1 MQQSIYPT
9 LRALIAGAVVMASLF
24 LGDNLVAAQSG
35 HQHQEE
41 RTNRSD
47 RGSQGGKLLPADGA
61 SVKIL
66 SPTKDQ
72 IFRKDQIP
80 LEFKLVK
87 GKQGHHVHAYV
98 NGELMGMFNSQT
110 GTLTG
115 IKPGKYILEL
125 RVVAEDH
132 KSELD
137 AIDQVYFIVK

>member
-1 MQQSIYPT
+1 MQQSGYRT
-9 LRALIAGAVVMASLF
+9 LRVLIAGAMVMGNLFFVDESLA
-24 LGDNLVAAQSG
+24 GQSV
-35 HQHQEE
+35 HQHQDG
-41 RTNRSD
+41 RINNSD
-47 RGSQGGKLLPADGA
+47 RVSLAGKLLPADGA

-72 IFRKDQIP
+72 IFQKDQIP
-80 LEFKLVK
+80 LEFRIVK
-87 GKQGHHVHAYV
+87 GKRGHHVHAYV

-115 IKPGKYILEL
+115 LKPGKHVLEL

-137 AIDQVYFIVK
+137 AIDKVSFVVK

>member
-1 MQQSIYPT
+1 MEQLIYRS
-9 LRALIAGAVVMASLF
+9 LRALIAGVIIMANIF
-24 LGDNLVAAQSG
+24 FGDDLVAAQSG
-35 HQHQEE
+35 HQHQD
-41 RTNRSD
+41 RHTNLPEKN
-47 RGSQGGKLLPADGA
+47 SQSGKLLPADGA

-66 SPTKDQ
+66 SPTIDQ

-87 GKQGHHVHAYV
+87 GKRGHHVHAYV

-115 IKPGKYILEL
+115 IRPGKHVLEL

-137 AIDQVYFIVK
+137 AIDRVSFIVK

>member
-1 MQQSIYPT
+1 MQQSVYRT
-9 LRALIAGAVVMASLF
+9 LRALIAGAMVMANLF
-24 LGDNLVAAQSG
+24 FNDESVAAQLG
-35 HQHQEE
+35 HQHQD
-41 RTNRSD
+41 RHTNLPETNSP
-47 RGSQGGKLLPADGA
+47 SGKLLPADGA
-61 SVKIL
+61 NVKIL

-87 GKQGHHVHAYV
+87 GKRGHHVHAYV

-115 IKPGKYILEL
+115 IRPGKHVLEL

-137 AIDQVYFIVK
+137 AIDRVSFVVE

>member
-1 MQQSIYPT
+1 MQHSTDRT
-9 LRALIAGAVVMASLF
+9 LRALIAGAIIVANVF
-24 LGDNLVAAQSG
+24 FGDDSVAAQSG
-35 HQHQEE
+35 HQHQDG

-47 RGSQGGKLLPADGA
+47 RASQGGKLLPADGA

-87 GKQGHHVHAYV
+87 GIRGHHVHAYV
-98 NGELMGMFNSQT
+98 NGELMGMLSSQT

-115 IKPGKYILEL
+115 IRPGKHILEL
-125 RVVAEDH
+125 RVVADDH
-132 KSELD
+132 QSELD
-137 AIDQVYFIVK
+137 AIDRVLFTVK

>member
-1 MQQSIYPT
+1 MQQSSYRT
-9 LRALIAGAVVMASLF
+9 LRVLIAGAMVIGNLFFVEESL
-24 LGDNLVAAQSG
+24 AAQSV
-35 HQHQEE
+35 HQHQDG
-41 RTNRSD
+41 RTNNSD
-47 RGSQGGKLLPADGA
+47 RVSPAGKLLPADGA

-72 IFRKDQIP
+72 IFQRDRIP
-80 LEFKLVK
+80 LEFRIVK
-87 GKQGHHVHAYV
+87 GKRGHHVHAYV

-115 IKPGKYILEL
+115 LKPGKHVLEL

-137 AIDQVYFIVK
+137 AIDKVSFVVE

>member
-1 MQQSIYPT
+1 MQQSSYGT
-9 LRALIAGAVVMASLF
+9 LRTLIAGAMIMANLF
-24 LGDNLVAAQSG
+24 FSDELVAAQSV
-35 HQHQEE
+35 HQHQDN

-47 RGSQGGKLLPADGA
+47 RASKSGKLLPADGA

-72 IFRKDQIP
+72 VFQKDRIP

-87 GKQGHHVHAYV
+87 GKRGHHVHAYV
-98 NGELMGMFNSQT
+98 NGELLGMFNSQR

-115 IKPGKYILEL
+115 IRPGKHVLEL

-132 KSELD
+132 KSEFD
-137 AIDQVYFIVK
+137 AIDQVSFIVK

>member
-1 MQQSIYPT
+1 MQQLIYHR
-9 LRALIAGAVVMASLF
+9 LRALITGAVVMASLF
-24 LGDNLVAAQSG
+24 LGDELVAAQSG
-35 HQHQEE
+35 HQHQDE

-47 RGSQGGKLLPADGA
+47 RASQGGKLLPADGA

-87 GKQGHHVHAYV
+87 GKRGHHVHAYV

-115 IKPGKYILEL
+115 IKPGRYILEL

-137 AIDQVYFIVK
+137 AIDKVSFVVK

>member
-1 MQQSIYPT
+1 MQQSSYGT
-9 LRALIAGAVVMASLF
+9 LRALILGALIIANLF
-24 LGDNLVAAQSG
+24 FSHGFVAAQSG
-35 HQHQEE
+35 HQHQD
-41 RTNRSD
+41 RHTNLPEKN
-47 RGSQGGKLLPADGA
+47 SQIGKLLPADGA

-72 IFRKDQIP
+72 IFQKDQIP
-80 LEFKLVK
+80 LQFKLVK
-87 GKQGHHVHAYV
+87 GKRGHHVHAYV

-115 IKPGKYILEL
+115 ITPGKHVLEL

-137 AIDQVYFIVK
+137 AIDRVSFIVK